1 MYELELVRKRKR
13 RMWAAI
19 IGGIGVT
26 GVATFSI
33 AAFLG
38 HRTGSFTVALE
49 GKNAK
54 LTMSEKS
61 SFVNSSSYLRVG
73 DVPGFQEVS
82 YSHKL
87 KKLCTDAMDNEE
99 NDYTF
104 GIKTNAKGKEFTEFL
119 KYTFFVKNVGV
130 DPAVYDFSLQ
140 IKEVIATSQ
149 GQSLEDSF
157 RVLIYEDGENGRESK
172 VYAKRMQVP
181 RLDENGQPD
190 YRAPVALDKKDAEAY
205 GEEFEGYAE
214 MFKSSTEIITHK
226 AIELEPNEYKKY
238 TVVTWLE
245 LFQASGDADALN
257 GASIKLGV
265 EINAYEN

>member
-1 MYELELVRKRKR
+1 MYELNLVKKRKR

-38 HRTGSFTVALE
+38 HRTGSFTVSLE

-73 DVPGFQEVS
+73 EVPGFQEIS
-82 YSHKL
+82 YTHKL
-87 KKLCTDAMDNEE
+87 KKIGNEAMDNEE
-99 NDYTF
+99 NDYKF
-104 GIKTNAKGKEFTEFL
+104 GIRTNAKGKQFTEFL
-119 KYTFFVKNVGV
+119 KYTFFIKNVGE
-130 DPAVYDFSLQ
+130 DPATYDFHLQ
-140 IKEVIATSQ
+140 IKEVIATSE

-157 RVLIYEDGENGRESK
+157 RVLVYNDGTPE
-172 VYAKRMQVP
+172 VYAKRLQVP
-181 RLDENGQPD
+181 RLDENGQAD
-190 YRAPVALDKKDAEAY
+190 YRAPIALDEKDAEAY
-205 GEEFEGYAE
+205 GEPFEGYAT
-214 MFKSSTEIITHK
+214 MFKSSTEIMSER
-226 AIELEPNEYKKY
+226 AISLEPNEYKKY
-238 TVVTWLE
+238 TIVTWLE
-245 LFQASGDADALN
+245 GFQASGDAEALR